1 MHNSNLHIKL
11 ISRIL
16 LTLFL
21 TFVFS
26 VQILT
31 AQNKEVVAKSG
42 DGIYSLLK
50 RNGLDPKLYADAFI
64 ELNKNRLGKNN
75 SLYLEVKYKL
85 PNPLNNTVS
94 SPVSNAKLT
103 TQSKKFDIFGDK
115 YANVEIESDE
125 LKGAIYYLVAGHGGP
140 DPGAVGRYNN
150 HQVCEDEYAYDVT
163 LRMARKLIEKGA
175 TVYMITRDK
184 NDGIRDESILKAD
197 KDEVCYP
204 NRTIPLNQM
213 KRLRQRVDATNKL
226 YKKNPKAF
234 QRVIIM
240 HVDSRSKG
248 QNIDIFFYHDAR
260 SKTGKKTAQILQRTF
275 HDKYAEHQPG
285 RGYHGTVS
293 SRNLYVLKNT
303 YPVGVYIELA
313 NINHERDIKR
323 LIIVDNRRAVANWL
337 TQGLVT
343 DFKTNK

>member
-1 MHNSNLHIKL
+1 MHDSNLHIKL
-11 ISRIL
+11 VSRIVL
-16 LTLFL
+16 ALFL
-21 TFVFS
+21 VLVFS
-26 VQILT
+26 FQQVN

-42 DGIYSLLK
+42 DGIYSVLK
-50 RNGLDPKLYADAFI
+50 RNGLDPKHYTDAFI
-64 ELNKNRLGKNN
+64 EINKNKLGKDN
-75 SLYLEVKYKL
+75 SLYRGTSYKL
-85 PNPLNNTVS
+85 PNLDIGVAEPA
-94 SPVSNAKLT
+94 PNAKLS
-103 TQSKKFDIFGDK
+103 TQTRNYEIFGEK
-115 YANVEIESDE
+115 YAKVEIESDE
-125 LKGAIYYLVAGHGGP
+125 LKGAIYYLVSGHGGP

-150 HQVCEDEYAYDVT
+150 QQVCEDEYAYDVT
-163 LRMARKLIEKGA
+163 LRMARELIKKGA

-226 YKKNPKAF
+226 YRKNPKAF

-248 QNIDIFFYHDAR
+248 QNIDIFFYHDQR
-260 SKTGKKTAQILQRTF
+260 SKTGKKTAQTLQRTF
-275 HDKYAEHQPG
+275 HDKYAQHQPG

-293 SRNLYVLKNT
+293 ARNLYVLKNT

-313 NINHERDIKR
+313 NINHSRDIKR
-323 LIIVDNRRAVANWL
+323 LIIADNRQAVANWL